1 VTSETRSLEDRW
13 PPQPDTLARL
23 LRLAQGPVISVG
35 VIAALIVTWEGG
47 VRLFHVPEFIL
58 PAPSTIWR
66 DTSELGLGLLTH
78 AAATVLTIVGGY
90 LIALA
95 ISLPLAVAISSSR
108 LLSHALYPLLII
120 KQSVPVVALAPI
132 LIVILGAGEAPR
144 IAITVLIALF
154 PMVVSTSTGLK
165 STPIELVELSGAMG
179 ASWSR
184 QLFDIRL
191 PSAVPYIF
199 SGAKISMTLSV
210 VGAVV
215 GEFVAA
221 ERGLG
226 YLIYTSTAYFHVS
239 IAFGAMF
246 VISAIGLALFQGI
259 VWIER
264 LAFPWAVA
272 EEPDVV

>member
-1 VTSETRSLEDRW
+1 
-13 PPQPDTLARL
+13 
-23 LRLAQGPVISVG
+23 
-35 VIAALIVTWEGG
+35 
-47 VRLFHVPEFIL
+47 VPEFIL

-90 LIALA
+90 LIALV

-246 VISAIGLALFQGI
+246 VISAIGLALFQSI

>member
-1 VTSETRSLEDRW
+1 VKSGTLSREDLTPR
-13 PPQPDTLARL
+13 PKTCVRL
-23 LRLAQGPVISVG
+23 HLMRGPLIAAG
-35 VIAALIVTWEGG
+35 VIGCLILIWEVS
-47 VRLFHVPEFIL
+47 VRLFQVPEFIL
-58 PAPSTIWR
+58 PAPSSVWR
-66 DTSELGLGLLTH
+66 DTSALGLGIVPH
-78 AAATVLTIVGGY
+78 IAATVFTILGGY
-90 LIALA
+90 LLALA
-95 ISLPLAVAISSSR
+95 ISLPLAIALSSSR
-108 LLSHALYPLLII
+108 LLSHVIYPLLII

-132 LIVILGAGEAPR
+132 LIVVLGSGEAPR

-154 PMVVSTSTGLK
+154 PMVVSTTTGLK
-165 STPIELVELSGAMG
+165 STPIELVELSNAMG
-179 ASWSR
+179 ASWR
-184 QLFDIRL
+184 KQLFDIRL

-239 IAFGAMF
+239 IAFGAMI
-246 VISAIGLALFQGI
+246 VLSAIGLVLFQAI

-264 LAFPWAVA
+264 LAFPWALA
-272 EEPDVV
+272 EEPNIT

>member
-23 LRLAQGPVISVG
+23 LRLAQGPVISAG
-35 VIAALIVTWEGG
+35 VIAALIVIWEGG

-246 VISAIGLALFQGI
+246 VISAIGLALFQSI

>member
-23 LRLAQGPVISVG
+23 LRLAQGPVISIC
-35 VIAALIVTWEGG
+35 VIAALIVIWEGG

-246 VISAIGLALFQGI
+246 VISAIGLALFQSI